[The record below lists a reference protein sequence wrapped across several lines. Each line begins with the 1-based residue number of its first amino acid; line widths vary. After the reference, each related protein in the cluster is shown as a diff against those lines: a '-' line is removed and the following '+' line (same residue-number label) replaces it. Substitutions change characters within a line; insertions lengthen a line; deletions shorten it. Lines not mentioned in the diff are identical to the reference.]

1 MSEAVEKLIQILE
14 DDLQWHQSLAVVL
27 ENKLDAM
34 RHYDMSRLEAL
45 AANERQL
52 TEAICANEK
61 KRRQVV
67 RQATVEFFPRNNK
80 PATARE
86 LAKALQER
94 QSRHDSERAANK
106 RRLPKE
112 NSAETAA
119 NRLLAL
125 SDMLNDVAEKV
136 KRLNNVVSIASHKV
150 LGHFDN
156 VFRIIAQ
163 SGRDIGLYGRS
174 GKKSLLEQNCLVDA
188 LA

>member
-45 AANERQL
+45 AVNERQL

-94 QSRHDSERAANK
+94 QDSQRAASK
-106 RRLPKE
+106 RQLPKT
-112 NSAETAA
+112 NSAAKAA
-119 NRLLAL
+119 SRLLAL
-125 SDMLNDVAEKV
+125 IDMLHEVTEKV
-136 KRLNNVVSIASHKV
+136 RRLNNVVSIASHKIM
-150 LGHFDN
+150 GHFDN